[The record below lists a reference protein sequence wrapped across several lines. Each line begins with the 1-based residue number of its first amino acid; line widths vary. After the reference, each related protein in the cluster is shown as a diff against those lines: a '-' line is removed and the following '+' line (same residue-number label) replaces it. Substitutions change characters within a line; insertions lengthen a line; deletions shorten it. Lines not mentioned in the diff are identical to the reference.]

1 MSRASLTVC
10 IIGRNQRHLLA
21 ELFESLH
28 PLEASIS
35 QVEVVYVDSGSSDGS
50 AELAR
55 THCDALVVLPEHE
68 GLCAARGRYW
78 ATLGARGD
86 WLLYLD
92 GDMRLCPEFID
103 PLRDCLRGDHPDG
116 LVGAYTDVY
125 PDGSTRPN
133 ALGKRLR
140 PGPASHFG
148 GAVLLRRAA
157 VLAAGNW
164 DPDIFAYEEMDLYAR
179 LRQNGARIE
188 YVDAPMVEHRTPYVS
203 KLERLADCI
212 YPSPGRIGKKFYGFG
227 QLLAARATDGALSN
241 LMRFFPEPF
250 VLWGTVL
257 VSSWLQLAAGPAAQL
272 AVMGGAMLWVG
283 RKRGM
288 ALVLVYLLLPVQAV
302 SGWWHFRRYRVSPL
316 VSRLREIDS
325 RSGEQSGVRIGGRQ
339 PVQQEDVLRK

>member
-1 MSRASLTVC
+1 MIAASLTVC
-10 IIGRNQRHLLA
+10 VIGRNQRHLLA

-55 THCDALVVLPEHE
+55 THCDALVVLPDHE

-78 ATLGARGD
+78 ATLCARGD

-103 PLRDCLRGDHPDG
+103 PLRDCLRDDHPDG

-227 QLLAARATDGALSN
+227 QLLAARAWRGSL
-241 LMRFFPEPF
+241 LKLIRFFPEPF

-257 VSSWLQLAAGPAAQL
+257 IGLWLTAIGSTLPALVLLA
-272 AVMGGAMLWVG
+272 GGAAWVA
-283 RKRGM
+283 RTRGG
-288 ALVLVYLLLPVQAV
+288 AIVLVYLLLPAQAV
-302 SGWWHFRRYRVSPL
+302 GGWPRFRNFRVLPTL
-316 VSRLREIDS
+316 VEPPERWRMLE
-325 RSGEQSGVRIGGRQ
+325 G
-339 PVQQEDVLRK
+339 